1 MDTSRKATVAEAIDG
16 AAAAAATE
24 DNPRSLLLRP
34 GETCWRTARADRLAL
49 IVDAAEYFAVVK
61 AAVLKARRSIMLIAW
76 DFDIRIQLDPDGKVA
91 AGPAAEGEAPPDKLG
106 EFIRWIARTRPDLR
120 IYILKW
126 NLDVL
131 KSLLRGPASLLVFD
145 WTTPSRV
152 RIELDG
158 RHPPGACH
166 HQKIIV
172 IDDAIAFCGG
182 IDMTLD
188 RWDTRAH
195 KDDDPHR
202 QRPDG
207 SRYGAWHDATTA
219 VDGEAARALGE
230 LARMRWK
237 FATGEQLPPPPDA
250 HPESDP
256 WPDRLKPSIR
266 DVEIAIA
273 RTAPKFEEQPQ
284 TREIEA
290 LYLAAIGAARRTIYL
305 ESQYFASRRI
315 AEAIVRRLKEEDG
328 PEIVVVNPLSAEG
341 WLEEEAMGSAR
352 ALLLNMI
359 READRH
365 RRFAIYTPQTAGGE
379 PIYVH
384 AKVMVIDDRLL
395 RVGSSNLN
403 NRSLGFDTECDLALD
418 AAAQGDGRAAELAR
432 TIAGFRDDLL
442 AEHLGVRPEE
452 VAAALDATAG
462 SLIGAIERLRRPEG
476 RTLVPFVV
484 PHVDDAEDYLA
495 EHELLDPE
503 RPESLWHR
511 LHAKAHY
518 AAHAMGL
525 PYRR

>member
-1 MDTSRKATVAEAIDG
+1 MSHETTAAVDD
-16 AAAAAATE
+16 AAAAVAT
-24 DNPRSLLLRP
+24 DDRRSLLRP

-49 IVDAAEYFAVVK
+49 IVDAADYFAVVK
-61 AAVLKARRSIMLIAW
+61 AAVLKARHSVMLIAW
-76 DFDIRIQLDPDGKVA
+76 DFDVRIRLDPD
-91 AGPAAEGEAPPDKLG
+91 AEGGEAPDKLG
-106 EFIRWIARTRPDLR
+106 DFIRWIARTRPDLR

-158 RHPPGACH
+158 KHPPGACH

-172 IDDAIAFCGG
+172 IDDAMAFCGG

-195 KDDDPHR
+195 EDDDPHR

-237 FATGEQLPPPPDA
+237 FATGEALPPPSAAQLDN
-250 HPESDP
+250 DP

-273 RTAPKFEEQPQ
+273 RTTPAFETQPE

-315 AEAIVRRLKEEDG
+315 AEAIAGRLAEEDG

-365 RRFAIYTPQTAGGE
+365 RRFAIYTPCTAGGQ

-418 AAAQGDGRAAELAR
+418 AQAQGDGRAEELAR
-432 TIAGFRDDLL
+432 TIIGFRDDLL
-442 AEHLGVRPEE
+442 AEHLGARPEE
-452 VAAALDATAG
+452 IAAALDAEG

-476 RTLVPFVV
+476 RTLVPFVA
-484 PHVDDAEDYLA
+484 PHIDDAEDYLA

-511 LHAKAHY
+511 LHAKVHY
-518 AAHAMGL
+518 AAHAMRL

>member
-1 MDTSRKATVAEAIDG
+1 VDTSHI
-16 AAAAAATE
+16 AAAASAAVAT
-24 DNPRSLLLRP
+24 DDRLLLRP
-34 GETCWRTARADRLAL
+34 GETCWRTARANRLAL

-61 AAVLKARRSIMLIAW
+61 AAMLNARHSVMLIAW
-76 DFDIRIQLDPDGKVA
+76 DFDVRIRLDPDADEDG
-91 AGPAAEGEAPPDKLG
+91 GEAPDRLG
-106 EFIRWIARTRPDLR
+106 DFIRWIARTRPDLR

-126 NLDVL
+126 NLDAL

-145 WTTPSRV
+145 WMTPPHV

-172 IDDAIAFCGG
+172 IDDAMAFCGG
-182 IDMTLD
+182 IDMTLE

-202 QRPDG
+202 RRPGG

-230 LARMRWK
+230 LARIRWK
-237 FATGEQLPPPPDA
+237 FATGETLPPPPAAARPDD
-250 HPESDP
+250 DP

-273 RTAPKFEEQPQ
+273 RTTPAFETQPE

-315 AEAIVRRLKEEDG
+315 AEAIAERLAEEHG

-341 WLEEEAMGSAR
+341 WLEEEAMGAAR

-365 RRFAIYTPQTAGGE
+365 RRFAIYTPCTEGGE

-418 AAAQGDGRAAELAR
+418 AQGQQGDGRAAEVAR
-432 TIAGFRDDLL
+432 TIAGFRNDLL

-452 VAAALDATAG
+452 VAAALDGEQG
-462 SLIGAIERLRRPEG
+462 SLIGAIERLRRPQG
-476 RTLVPFVV
+476 RTLRPFKA
-484 PHVDDAEDYLA
+484 PHVDAAADYLS

-511 LHAKAHY
+511 LHAKVRY
-518 AAHAMGL
+518 AARTL
-525 PYRR
+525 RRRR